1 MRVGAWE
8 VESSAPPHKIAEA
21 LGAFADPHT
30 GTSEMLTS
38 EFDVRNG
45 QEQEALAS
53 LLFSFVGVHGALL
66 AFLALCGIPQPSI
79 AVAIGL
85 LSIKLGVAA
94 TVVVSVVWDFVCVC
108 ACWHSHLH
116 GCLQAWRRLWLRDGP
131 WSVCPLA
138 PLRMPVRVSK
148 RR

>member
-53 LLFSFVGVHGALL
+53 LLFSFVGVHGGSSPSQCFVGSRSQVLRLPLACSPSLALL
-66 AFLALCGIPQPSI
+66 LR
-79 AVAIGL
+79 
-85 LSIKLGVAA
+85 LS
-94 TVVVSVVWDFVCVC
+94 
-108 ACWHSHLH
+108 
-116 GCLQAWRRLWLRDGP
+116 
-131 WSVCPLA
+131 
-138 PLRMPVRVSK
+138 
-148 RR
+148 